1 MVRYSRRAYS
11 VVAME
16 SSGLLDDLLVNHPDI
31 LSAPV
36 AIAPERIL
44 GHAGLVLRRELVAD
58 LGLHLGQGGAVG
70 RRLLHGGDEVAEI
83 AAEEREM
90 ALGQDL
96 AVSGDDMREVE
107 LLHGAEGLHPA
118 LRVAVVQKRHPVDQR
133 IAGGDD

>member
-1 MVRYSRRAYS
+1 MMRSARRAYS

-16 SSGLLDDLLVNHPDI
+16 SSGLLDDLLVNHLDI
-31 LSAPV
+31 LSDPV

-96 AVSGDDMREVE
+96 AVPGGDMREVE
-107 LLHGAEGLHPA
+107 LLPGAQGLH
-118 LRVAVVQKRHPVDQR
+118 VTSM
-133 IAGGDD
+133 